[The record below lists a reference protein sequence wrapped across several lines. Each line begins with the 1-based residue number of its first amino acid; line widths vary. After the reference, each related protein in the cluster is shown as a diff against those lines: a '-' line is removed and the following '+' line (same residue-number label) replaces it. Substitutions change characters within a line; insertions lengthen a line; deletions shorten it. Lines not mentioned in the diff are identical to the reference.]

1 MGDRS
6 NIVVQEANG
15 SRIFLYGHWM
25 GEDSIKVAYDVLSR
39 KQRWND
45 SPYLTRML
53 FEEMIS
59 GAYDKETGYGISTTM
74 CDNEYPLIVLEPS
87 TQTAWLEVYIWG
99 EGGRFEQLTQ
109 PITFEDF
116 VNAASV
122 SPDFNN
128 LTVLMSSKL
137 ISA

>member
-25 GEDSIKVAYDVLSR
+25 GEDAINVAHDVLSR

-53 FEEMIS
+53 FEQMIS

-74 CDNEYPLIVLEPS
+74 CDNEYPIIVLEPS
-87 TQTAWLEVYIWG
+87 TQTAWLEEYIWG
-99 EGGRFEQLTQ
+99 DGGKFQTLTK
-109 PITFEDF
+109 PVTFEDF
-116 VNAASV
+116 VNAS
-122 SPDFNN
+122 SISNDFAN
-128 LTVLMSSKL
+128 LALAMGSKL
-137 ISA
+137 VAA